1 MKKMKKNVLL
11 ILVAILVGASSIASP
26 IGYITDK
33 PKGKELQKSNT
44 IKVAKEIKKEK
55 KTGPPAGFKRTEE
68 ITSFPWTEG
77 FENGGSIPTEWT
89 QTYVSGSNL
98 DWVFRNG
105 NGAGEPNNANTGS
118 YNALLKDNDT
128 NSDETKLISPALNF
142 SSAISAEL
150 TFYLYMERIGG
161 GNGNGNGNNTKQ
173 DYLKVYYKTSA
184 AGAWTL
190 LESYTNRERNWT
202 QKTIT
207 LPNISST
214 YYIAFE
220 GNAKA
225 AEGVVIDDVEVTI
238 VAAPTPPAPITVFP
252 WTEDFEDGGS
262 APTDWTELNVS
273 GSAFWQFINGNGDS
287 NPASA
292 HTGAINACF
301 RDYDTGSDKAK
312 LITPPLDLSSLGGA
326 KLSFWLYNEFWSPDQ
341 DELVIFYKT
350 SATGSWTQL
359 ATYSADIS
367 TWTEYELDL
376 PNISSDYY
384 IAFEGNA
391 LYGYGVCLDDITV
404 SGLDAPVIDFMAD
417 NVNPDKNETVQF
429 TDLSTNNPISWTW
442 SFSPSTVT
450 YQSGNSNSQNPS
462 VSFTAAGIYEVSLT
476 AANSTGSTTD
486 SKTNYIYISD
496 GTFAPNALSFD
507 GLSDY
512 VSIDNSLSLNIDGPY
527 TDRTIEA
534 WFYCTDISDNSKKQ
548 VIFEE
553 GDATRGF
560 NIYIYRDK
568 LYLGAWND
576 DPSESNWNGTWLNT
590 NKVFSNTW
598 HHVALRLEGG
608 TDTPTN
614 GALTGVLDGIEFD
627 SGKGAKVYAH
637 TGGTNIGR
645 TANSNFHDGSST
657 TTQYFAGIIDEVRI
671 WNEART
677 DEEIRANMFRQL
689 SSDVIAS
696 ESNLAAYYTMDHSSG
711 TNLRDFSGNLN
722 DGTLTNMDNSNW
734 INSTAWYEL
743 RQSLDFDGVDDYVS
757 LGNNSNLQLTSAITV
772 EAWVNPRSISQ
783 WGAILSNLQD
793 NGANESGY
801 GLVIDGDTEQ
811 MVWWLQTVG
820 GTPNDHLNYPRFTPT
835 LNTWQHVACTFNGS
849 EMKLYVDG
857 ILIEKLA
864 RTGLIDWS
872 NLPIEARIGSYLDDN
887 ENYYFDGQ
895 IDDVRIYDRALTAS
909 QIATSMNNHLWGTED
924 NLVAYYRFDQLNNE
938 TQSILYNIKGDYSS
952 NLYIESFDAY
962 PNKTD
967 ISTLTG
973 WDTWTG
979 GTGTAEDGETRTTE
993 ASSPDY
999 SMKITNNNDV
1009 IYRTG
1014 DLTTGKHSIK
1024 FRMFVANNKSGY
1036 FNLEHYDAPG
1046 TEWAVDVFFDNA
1058 GNGSVTTE
1066 GNANAATFSFNND
1079 EWFTVEI
1086 IVDLDSDLASLY
1098 INSTLIHTWQWS
1110 INNDGSAGANQL
1122 GCIDFYANAFNGTT
1136 PTYYI
1141 DDFSVTKMDDPAMNG
1156 LLVNMEPT
1164 LDWEDA
1170 VNTNLWIGAVNTD
1183 WANSSNWLTGGVP
1196 ISTDVVRIDRTE
1208 TGYYPILTSNQ
1219 AVDKLTIADGAS
1231 MEVQLNKQFDVTT
1244 SIVNYGSLNIDGV
1257 LNLAGMMVNYKDVSL
1272 SGECTLGGKL
1282 VNNGAFNI
1290 LSNVSVTGSLI
1301 DNGDIS
1307 GYGDFTVQR
1316 FMSSSEKWH
1325 LISAPISNA
1334 YARVFLDRYL
1344 LTYNEASDTWNNIL
1358 IEDVRLREMTGYAT
1372 MTNTSSSTNETYEFV
1387 GDLNTGD
1394 YTYTLSHSGTNP
1406 DNLNFNLIGNPYASS
1421 IDWQTVT
1428 IPTGLDNAIY
1438 TLKPDGQ
1445 YAIYANRISTNGGL
1459 QNIAPGQGFWVRV
1472 NEATAPGTIVNLTL
1486 SNANRTHNAKDE
1498 FFKSTEGTDNEYQ
1511 FSMFARSGK
1520 ITDETVLVFNNATQA
1535 QFDSDYDAYKF
1546 MAYERN
1552 IPNIYYIGANDERL
1566 AIDTRPQTP
1575 TVGVGF
1581 AMNENTSNVKI
1592 NVKEAP
1598 NFAAIILE
1606 DLFNGKKTD
1615 LLVEDY
1621 TFNYLKSDS
1630 PNRFKLH
1637 FSFLG
1642 IDDVLGGSGLQIYSS
1657 QSDIIINSVDGLDKP
1672 TVQIFDIQG
1681 RLVYEET
1688 LGYITLKRIPVQ
1700 LEAGNYIVKLIAE
1713 DGVIS
1718 EKVFIQ

>member
-1 MKKMKKNVLL
+1 MKKMKKYVLL

-26 IGYITDK
+26 IGNITDK

-44 IKVAKEIKKEK
+44 INVAKEIKKEK

-68 ITSFPWTEG
+68 ITSFPWNEG
-77 FENGGSIPTEWT
+77 FENGGSIPTDWS
-89 QTYVSGSNL
+89 QTYVSGSNV

-105 NGAGEPNNANTGS
+105 NGDGEPSNANTGS
-118 YNALLKDNDT
+118 YNALLKDNDA

-142 SSAISAEL
+142 SLAASAEL
-150 TFYLYMERIGG
+150 TFYLYMERIGAG
-161 GNGNGNGNNTKQ
+161 RWGNQ
-173 DYLKVYYKTSA
+173 DILKVYYKTSA
-184 AGAWTL
+184 WGSWIL
-190 LESYTNRERNWT
+190 LDSYTSREKNWD

-220 GNAKA
+220 GNAMA
-225 AEGVVIDDVEVTI
+225 GEGVVIDDIEVTI
-238 VAAPTPPAPITVFP
+238 VAAPPPPPPITVFP
-252 WTEDFEDGGS
+252 WTEDFEDGG
-262 APTDWTELNVS
+262 ANPADWTETLVS
-273 GSAFWQFINGNGDS
+273 GITHWLFLEGNKAGGDGDGS
-287 NPASA
+287 PITAYS
-292 HTGAINACF
+292 GLYNACF
-301 RDYDTGSDKAK
+301 RNWSTTPDTAK
-312 LITPPLDLSSLGGA
+312 LVSPPLDISTLSGA
-326 KLSFWLYNEFWSPDQ
+326 KVKFWLHNEKWLSDQ
-341 DELVIFYKT
+341 DELNILYKT
-350 SATGSWTQL
+350 SATGTWIEIASYNTN
-359 ATYSADIS
+359 IN
-367 TWTEYELDL
+367 TWTEYTLDL
-376 PNISSDYY
+376 PNPSADYY

-391 LYGYGVCLDDITV
+391 KYGYGVCLDDITV
-404 SGLDAPVIDFMAD
+404 FGQDVPTIDFSAD
-417 NVNPDKNETVQF
+417 NVNPDKDEIVQF
-429 TDLSTNNPISWTW
+429 TDMSSNVPISWTW
-442 SFSPSTVT
+442 SFSPNTVT
-450 YQSGNSNSQNPS
+450 YQTGNSNSQNPA
-462 VSFTAAGIYEVSLT
+462 VSFNAAGIYAVTLT
-476 AANSTGSTTD
+476 AANGTGSSTGT
-486 SKTNYIYISD
+486 KTNYIYISETD
-496 GTFAPNALSFD
+496 LRPNALEFD
-507 GLSDY
+507 GVNQY

-534 WFYCTDISDNSKKQ
+534 WFYCTDVSDKSRKQ

-560 NIYIYRDK
+560 NIYIYDK
-568 LYLGAWND
+568 ELYVGAWND
-576 DPSESNWNGTWLNT
+576 DPSESDWKGTWLFT
-590 NKVFSNTW
+590 DKVFSNKW
-598 HHVALRLEGG
+598 HHIALRLEDG
-608 TDTPTN
+608 TNSPTN
-614 GALTGVLDGIEFD
+614 GKFSGVLDGIQFD
-627 SGKGAKVYAH
+627 EGEGAKVYAH

-645 TANSNFHDGSST
+645 TANSNFHDGTST

-677 DEEIRANMFRQL
+677 NEEIRANMFRQL
-689 SSDVIAS
+689 SGEVIAL
-696 ESNLAAYYTMDHSSG
+696 ESNLAAYYTMDHSTG
-711 TNLRDFSGNLN
+711 TNLRDFSGNSN
-722 DGTLTNMDNSNW
+722 DGTLSNMSDANW
-734 INSTAWYEL
+734 IASTVLYDL
-743 RQSLDFDGVDDYVS
+743 RQSLDFDGIDDYVS
-757 LGNNSNLQLTSAITV
+757 LGNSSNLQLTTAITI
-772 EAWVNPRSISQ
+772 ETWVNPRSISQ

-793 NGANESGY
+793 NGTNESGY
-801 GLVIDGDTEQ
+801 GLIIDGDTEE

-820 GTPNDHLNYPRFTPT
+820 GATNDHLNYPRFTPT
-835 LNTWQHVACTFNGS
+835 LDTWQHVACTYNGS

-857 ILIEKLA
+857 ILKQSLA
-864 RTGLIDWS
+864 RNGAIDWS
-872 NLPIEARIGSYLDDN
+872 NLPIEARIGSYVDDN

-909 QIATSMNNHLWGTED
+909 QIAKSMNDHLWGTED
-924 NLVAYYRFDQLNNE
+924 NLIAYYRFDQLNEE
-938 TQSILYNIKGDYSS
+938 TQSILYNIKGDYSP
-952 NLYIESFDAY
+952 NLYIENFDIYA
-962 PNKTD
+962 NRTD

-973 WDTWTG
+973 WDTWSG
-979 GTGTAEDGETRTTE
+979 GTGTSEDTDTRTNE

-999 SMKITNNNDV
+999 SMRVSNSNDI
-1009 IYRTG
+1009 IYRIG

-1024 FRMFVANNKSGY
+1024 FRMFVNNNKSGY

-1066 GNANAATFSFNND
+1066 GNANAATFSFNNA
-1079 EWFTVEI
+1079 EWFTVET
-1086 IVDLDSDLASLY
+1086 IVDLDADLASLY

-1122 GCIDFYANAFNGTT
+1122 GCVDFYANAFNGTT
-1136 PTYYI
+1136 PFYYI

-1164 LDWEDA
+1164 IDWEDA
-1170 VNTNLWIGAVNTD
+1170 VNTNLWTGAVNTN

-1208 TGYYPILTSNQ
+1208 TGYYPILTSDQ
-1219 AVDKLTIADGAS
+1219 AVDKITIAEGAS
-1231 MEVQLNKQFDVTT
+1231 VEVQLNQVFDIST
-1244 SIVNYGSLNIDGV
+1244 SLVNYGSMVIDGT
-1257 LNLAGMMVNYKDVSL
+1257 LNLAGMMVNYNDISL

-1282 VNNGAFNI
+1282 VNNGDFNI
-1290 LSNVSVTGSLI
+1290 LSNADVTGSLI

-1307 GYGDFTVQR
+1307 GYGDFAVQR

-1358 IEDVRLREMTGYAT
+1358 IEDVRLREMNGYAT
-1372 MTNTSSSTNETYEFV
+1372 MTNTSSPSTETYEFV

-1406 DNLNFNLIGNPYASS
+1406 DNLNYNLIGNPYASS

-1486 SNANRTHNAKDE
+1486 TNANRTHSAKDE
-1498 FFKSTEGTDNEYQ
+1498 FFKSAEGTDNEYQ

-1581 AMNENTSNVKI
+1581 AMNENTNNVKI

-1606 DLFNGKKTD
+1606 DLFNGEKTD

-1642 IDDVLGGSGLQIYSS
+1642 IDDVLSGSGLQIYSS

-1672 TVQIFDIQG
+1672 TVQIFDLQG

-1700 LEAGNYIVKLIAE
+1700 LEAGNYIVRLIAE
-1713 DGVIS
+1713 DGVLS